1 MGFKAEAHKS
11 TVFEDNCWT
20 QVKVLNLGKQTC
32 IKALSQC
39 TVYSVHLWIVHN
51 SIQFNILIYF
61 QEGLL
66 PSVSDDEDETEE
78 DSSEGED
85 TVDVNRNY
93 N

>member
-39 TVYSVHLWIVHN
+39 TVYSVH
-51 SIQFNILIYF
+51 
-61 QEGLL
+61 
-66 PSVSDDEDETEE
+66 
-78 DSSEGED
+78 
-85 TVDVNRNY
+85 
-93 N
+93 